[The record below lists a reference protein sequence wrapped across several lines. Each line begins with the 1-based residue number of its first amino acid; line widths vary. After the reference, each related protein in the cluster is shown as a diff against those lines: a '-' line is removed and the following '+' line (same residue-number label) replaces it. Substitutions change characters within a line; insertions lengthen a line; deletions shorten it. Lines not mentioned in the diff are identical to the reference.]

1 MEAARPGAKDA
12 VIVFRLINDR
22 VEIVDCFQWQSQ
34 LRYRR
39 GLAPDV
45 VKPFWHH
52 PVYSICDSLYK
63 MNRAASA

>member
-34 LRYRR
+34 LRYRH

-45 VKPFWHH
+45 EAILAPPCIFH
-52 PVYSICDSLYK
+52 L
-63 MNRAASA
+63 